1 MQDTVIEI
9 SDIREL
15 VDLVMD
21 LPEKTVL
28 VLDVEDKGEGHE
40 GKG

>member
-28 VLDVEDKGEGHE
+28 VLDVEDKGEGNE